1 MIYNWVVTAAYQ
13 GRRKW
18 HISIVIQPLRSRTG
32 SGHWAAKARKWTPYF
47 ISIILGMEKP
57 QIIWLSLIL
66 LTWGDWIL
74 QCSCGSNS
82 CRPSRRQ
89 EVEVRMGGGAVTL
102 RHGVQGEQ
110 KSNTCRVNI
119 QKKAETRRTGT
130 RRENWL
136 TQMNIT
142 QMYYWEDVRN
152 ERTREENGRKK

>member
-1 MIYNWVVTAAYQ
+1 M
-13 GRRKW
+13 W

-89 EVEVRMGGGAVTL
+89 EAEVRMDGGAVTL

-119 QKKAETRRTGT
+119 QKKSGNQTYGDTSGK
-130 RRENWL
+130 L
-136 TQMNIT
+136 THTDEYNPNVLLRGCKK
-142 QMYYWEDVRN
+142 WEN
-152 ERTREENGRKK
+152 ERGKRKKEVRTLRGFLHRKSL